1 MAAEGV
7 LALEPVTGT
16 PTFFTGAIRRRSDA
30 HFLFPDPARLS
41 EGRTPWGG
49 CRFRRFLSRLRASD
63 LRRDKMLTH
72 RSSHFL
78 VHFFPDCVD
87 RAKAGAGCCLGI
99 RVAGSEPIGHRL
111 G

>member
-7 LALEPVTGT
+7 LAFEPVTGT

-49 CRFRRFLSRLRASD
+49 CRFWRFLSELQASE
-63 LRRDKMLTH
+63 LRRDIIL
-72 RSSHFL
+72 RRRLSH
-78 VHFFPDCVD
+78 
-87 RAKAGAGCCLGI
+87 
-99 RVAGSEPIGHRL
+99 
-111 G
+111 

>member
-49 CRFRRFLSRLRASD
+49 ARRWSSRAHT
-63 LRRDKMLTH
+63 RRH
-72 RSSHFL
+72 RGRLWWETWETKVSAQVRGGFSL
-78 VHFFPDCVD
+78 PTGVGNEVGNVGGK
-87 RAKAGAGCCLGI
+87 RGAEQI
-99 RVAGSEPIGHRL
+99 
-111 G
+111 